1 MMKQRAGWL
10 IGVFLF
16 SMIALV
22 SFLTFVRPTHAD
34 DLIVGVS
41 AGCATI
47 QACIDTAVP
56 GDNII
61 IPIGTYTESVTLNKA
76 VSLLGTSAIDT
87 RIGAVSGQRVL
98 TVTGVTIDS
107 GVVISGL
114 TFQDGDVSGGNIC
127 AVGIITKTNCGGG
140 VLITGKAGPSLS
152 HLLIGDNSA
161 FNGGGLFVDAGS
173 VLPPLDYVTFYA
185 NSSILSG
192 GGAYFA
198 EPVVIG
204 NGRFESNASLNN
216 VAGGVRLTGDTII
229 SNTADLGGGV
239 AISSTFDG
247 ATPNYVVNVLLARNQ
262 ATSASDALY
271 HNLNR
276 TLNIIHTT
284 VASPTQTA
292 NQAIYVVTGTVNVTN
307 TIIASHSIGI
317 EVAGDGVATAN
328 YVNYFGN
335 STNEIGLSG
344 SNLTMGDPLF
354 LDIFADDYRLWV
366 GSASLDN
373 GVDAG
378 ITVDIMGLPRPT
390 GDGFDLGAH
399 EGAYKPSPPP
409 LSVYIPAI
417 LSQPFAK

>member
-1 MMKQRAGWL
+1 
-10 IGVFLF
+10 
-16 SMIALV
+16 
-22 SFLTFVRPTHAD
+22 
-34 DLIVGVS
+34 
-41 AGCATI
+41 
-47 QACIDTAVP
+47 
-56 GDNII
+56 
-61 IPIGTYTESVTLNKA
+61 
-76 VSLLGTSAIDT
+76 
-87 RIGAVSGQRVL
+87 
-98 TVTGVTIDS
+98 
-107 GVVISGL
+107 
-114 TFQDGDVSGGNIC
+114 
-127 AVGIITKTNCGGG
+127 
-140 VLITGKAGPSLS
+140 
-152 HLLIGDNSA
+152 
-161 FNGGGLFVDAGS
+161 
-173 VLPPLDYVTFYA
+173 
-185 NSSILSG
+185 
-192 GGAYFA
+192 
-198 EPVVIG
+198 VVIG